1 MFWSK
6 QQTWSYHDLSALW
19 ALSKNGLSANDIA
32 YRLGKTEDA
41 VMEKVQQLGI
51 ILKEKN
57 PTRLS

>member
-6 QQTWSYHDLSALW
+6 QQSWSYYDLSALW
-19 ALSKNGLSANDIA
+19 ELSKNGLSADDIA

-41 VMEKVQQLGI
+41 VMDKVHQLGI
-51 ILKEKN
+51 ILKEKK